1 MRLGQIGLGTVG
13 MVVLA
18 AMAGAVAGRVTGQ
31 FSIPAA
37 KVQAQER
44 FTGITNCVTA
54 VPKNWGEFKGG
65 SDYGLAFEDD
75 KGVVRFVLHP
85 SCGSL
90 NSPAEPPP
98 MAIDL
103 EIQRR

>member
-1 MRLGQIGLGTVG
+1 MFLSVG
-13 MVVLA
+13 FVGGVV
-18 AMAGAVAGRVTGQ
+18 GRVTT
-31 FSIPAA
+31 PDL

-44 FTGITNCVTA
+44 FSGITNCITV
-54 VPKNWGEFKGG
+54 VPRTWGEFKGG
-65 SDYGLAFEDD
+65 SDYGLAFEDE

-85 SCGSL
+85 TCGSV

-98 MAIDL
+98 VPIDL